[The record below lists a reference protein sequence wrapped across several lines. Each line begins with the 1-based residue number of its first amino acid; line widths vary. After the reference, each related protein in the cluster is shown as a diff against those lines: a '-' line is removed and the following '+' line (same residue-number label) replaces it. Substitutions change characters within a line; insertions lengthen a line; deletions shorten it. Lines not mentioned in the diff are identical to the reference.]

1 MFDNL
6 SKFLTEQYSEDFASW
21 LIGEPIAMTELKPT
35 ELSLEPIR
43 ADSVILLKSEQVT
56 LHCEF
61 QTNPDPD
68 IPFRLADYALR
79 IYRKFPTKRL
89 VQVVIYLR
97 PTDSP
102 EVYKT
107 TFSGNNIQH
116 QFQVIRL
123 WQQPT
128 ELFFERVG
136 LLPYAALTQTP
147 DPEAV
152 LRQVAAQI
160 EQIEDRRQQS
170 NLSAAAGVLGAL
182 SLDLTVIRRIL
193 RRDIMRESAFYQELW
208 EEARAEAFAEVR
220 QELTQ
225 EAIAKLRQ
233 EAIAEVRQELR
244 QEGQQEGRQEEG
256 RSLVSRLLNRRVGA
270 VSEEARS
277 RIEALSLE
285 QIEAL
290 ADALLDFSVVE
301 DLTNWL
307 AENLGK

>member
-1 MFDNL
+1 VN
-6 SKFLTEQYSEDFASW
+6 SKRT
-21 LIGEPIAMTELKPT
+21 PT
-35 ELSLEPIR
+35 
-43 ADSVILLKSEQVT
+43 
-56 LHCEF
+56 
-61 QTNPDPD
+61 PD

-79 IYRKFPTKRL
+79 IYRKFPAKRL

-160 EQIEDRRQQS
+160 ERIEDRRQRA
-170 NLSAAAGVLGAL
+170 NLSAAASVLGAL
-182 SLDLTVIRRIL
+182 SLDATVVRRIL
-193 RRDIMRESAFYQELW
+193 RRDLMRESAIYQELQA
-208 EEARAEAFAEVR
+208 EARAEARAEVR
-220 QELTQ
+220 QE
-225 EAIAKLRQ
+225 I
-233 EAIAEVRQELR
+233 R

-256 RSLVSRLLNRRVGA
+256 RSLVLRQLNRRVGA
-270 VSEEARS
+270 VSEAARS

-290 ADALLDFSVVE
+290 AEALLDFSVVE
-301 DLTNWL
+301 DLMNWL
-307 AENLGK
+307 EENLEK